1 MTVTNIGYIALEEPM
16 PAVVLSHAEQ
26 NAKSHLGTIQ
36 TWHEAFL
43 FCQNE
48 GQYISDL
55 SSAAQTFLKE
65 EMDWEADP
73 DHQTTADAIREMVQE
88 DALDVQVREDWHALG
103 EDAEAAQYKILIT
116 WGGPALQMIGALEG
130 FEPDSAGLQHQDWG
144 TPWTDYPTEDDDAL
158 LWYASQFHWGC

>member
-1 MTVTNIGYIALEEPM
+1 MDPAKTVDPDGSP
-16 PAVVLSHAEQ
+16 VVLSHAEQ
-26 NAKSHLGTIQ
+26 NAKSHLETIK

-73 DHQTTADAIREMVQE
+73 DHDNTAAAIREMVQE
-88 DALDVQVREDWHALG
+88 DALDVQVREGWHEIG
-103 EDAEAAQYKILIT
+103 EDPERTEFRILIT
-116 WGGPALQMIGALEG
+116 TGGPALRLIGALEG
-130 FEPDSAGLQHQDWG
+130 FEPDSAGLEYQDWG
-144 TPWTDYPTEDDDAL
+144 TPWTYYYAENDDAL
-158 LWYASQFHWGC
+158 IWYASQFYFGD